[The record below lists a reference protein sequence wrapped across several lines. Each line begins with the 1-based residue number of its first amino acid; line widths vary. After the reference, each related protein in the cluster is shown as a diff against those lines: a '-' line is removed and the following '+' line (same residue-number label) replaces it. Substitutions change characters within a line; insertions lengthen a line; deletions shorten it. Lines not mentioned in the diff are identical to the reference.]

1 MCGSTRGAATV
12 LSVCRG
18 RVGHAVTWPNLGKAS
33 RTVHFFGSAVAST
46 ISWLHVRVP
55 ENKRWVGAC
64 AGAPHQTSLASPH
77 QTSLESQHA
86 GISPGSAAGGGSM
99 GQGAS

>member
-46 ISWLHVRVP
+46 I
-55 ENKRWVGAC
+55 
-64 AGAPHQTSLASPH
+64 
-77 QTSLESQHA
+77 
-86 GISPGSAAGGGSM
+86 AAGSMSAGQPPAQLVARKNRHPRPEAKFSQFFAGGNTLRLF
-99 GQGAS
+99 

>member
-46 ISWLHVRVP
+46 SWLHVRRY
-55 ENKRWVGAC
+55 NN
-64 AGAPHQTSLASPH
+64 L
-77 QTSLESQHA
+77 
-86 GISPGSAAGGGSM
+86 SAIDPRIQFSDFVRNLVNL
-99 GQGAS
+99 QIFVYTEHSCVHCSR